1 MYFFNLSSRH
11 SEHGVKQDLI
21 LGRAVIHLPAGQT
34 VEARRS
40 RVAGRDDALRARSDS
55 GGGGP
60 ASSELPVE
68 DPLGAAEVEVKA
80 DAVLVGGGAVDGGP
94 RMSQVLSGGS
104 FRYKYRV
111 SYEKLVSTL
120 HPPCNT

>member
-40 RVAGRDDALRARSDS
+40 RVAGRDDALRARADS
-55 GGGGP
+55 GGP
-60 ASSELPVE
+60 ASSELPVKN
-68 DPLGAAEVEVKA
+68 PLGAAEVEVKA

-94 RMSQVLSGGS
+94 RVSQVLSGGS
-104 FRYKYRV
+104 FRYKYRD

>member
-40 RVAGRDDALRARSDS
+40 RVAGRDDALRARADS

-60 ASSELPVE
+60 TSSELPVE

-104 FRYKYRV
+104 FRYKSRV
-111 SYEKLVSTL
+111 KLK
-120 HPPCNT
+120 